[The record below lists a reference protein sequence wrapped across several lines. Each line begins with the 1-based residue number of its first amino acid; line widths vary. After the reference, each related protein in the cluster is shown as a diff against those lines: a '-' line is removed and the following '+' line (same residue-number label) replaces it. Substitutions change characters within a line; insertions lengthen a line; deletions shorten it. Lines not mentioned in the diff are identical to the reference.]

1 MMTRQDPAHKVTHLS
16 DERYDLLEVLVQDTK
31 TPSSPAEY
39 THQQPEVVGLLVQNL
54 LKDVTYRSNHHHFD
68 LGSL

>member
-1 MMTRQDPAHKVTHLS
+1 VA
-16 DERYDLLEVLVQDTK
+16 
-31 TPSSPAEY
+31 
-39 THQQPEVVGLLVQNL
+39 GLLVQNL